1 MTARNTPRLVALT
14 LGAAL
19 IGVMTGCGGGT
30 PSTSTA
36 ASHGASTPAAHW
48 SYSDAE
54 GPAHWGELAPAYV
67 ACADGSA
74 QAPIDIVHPVGV
86 DLPDPE
92 FHYRSG
98 RAEIVNNGHTIEAV
112 PADGNGVSVNGV
124 AATLRQMHFHAPGE
138 HRIDGARPP
147 AEMHFVH
154 TGADGSLTVVS
165 VMIRKGTVDNAAWAP
180 YIAALRTPP
189 GAQDATTIDWPALL
203 PAGRLTYRYEGSL
216 TTPPCTEGVHWFLMK
231 QPVLLSASQIAAITA
246 AYDGN
251 ARPVQPLNGRRVD
264 LDTTG

>member
-1 MTARNTPRLVALT
+1 MSARNTPIVGTLVV
-14 LGAAL
+14 GAVL
-19 IGVMTGCGGGT
+19 VGVMTGCGGGT

-36 ASHGASTPAAHW
+36 ASHGVSTSAAHW
-48 SYSDAE
+48 SYSGAE
-54 GPAHWGELAPAYV
+54 GPAHWGELARAYV

-74 QAPIDIVHPVGV
+74 QTPIDIVRPIGV
-86 DLPDPE
+86 DLPNPE
-92 FHYRSG
+92 FHYNSG

-112 PADGNGVSVNGV
+112 PAAGNSVSVNGV
-124 AATLRQMHFHAPGE
+124 AATLQQMHFHAPGE
-138 HRIDGARPP
+138 HRIGGARAA

-154 TGADGSLTVVS
+154 EGADDSLTVVG

-189 GAQDATTIDWPALL
+189 GAQDATTIAWPALL

-231 QPVLLSASQIAAITA
+231 QPVFLSDSQIAAITA

-251 ARPVQPLNGRRVD
+251 ARPIQPLNGRRVD